1 MSIDKETTAWR
12 RATLLA
18 ALVGPVLLGAAWAGR
33 APDDAAD
40 DRAAIEE
47 TVRHYFRGDVERD
60 VEHLKKAFH
69 PHAELLTAGEEGEL
83 EILTQEAWHESVEAT
98 PDRERPQPEILS
110 IDIHGKAALAKT
122 RLTFSDG
129 RFTDYLSLLKLE
141 GGWVIVNKIYHRE
154 DF

>member
-1 MSIDKETTAWR
+1 MSSDTETTTWR

-18 ALVGPVLLGAAWAGR
+18 AVVGLVLLGAAWAVR
-33 APDDAAD
+33 EPNTAD

-60 VEHLKKAFH
+60 VERLKKAFH

-98 PDRERPQPEILS
+98 PDRERPEPELLS
-110 IDIHGKAALAKT
+110 VDIHGKAALAKT

-129 RFTDYLSLLKLE
+129 RFTDYLSLLKLD
-141 GGWVIVNKIYHRE
+141 GGWVIVNKIYHWE